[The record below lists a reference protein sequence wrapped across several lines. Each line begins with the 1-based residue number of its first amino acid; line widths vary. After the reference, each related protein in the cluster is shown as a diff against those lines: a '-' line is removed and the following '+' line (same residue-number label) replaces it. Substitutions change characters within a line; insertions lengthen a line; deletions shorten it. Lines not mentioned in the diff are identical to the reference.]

1 MQLDQLFAHWQ
12 QVHADL
18 LALVDRFGEEELA
31 YTPFPGAWSV
41 AQILSHIAGAEEG
54 WFRFVVTREHAQWPD
69 DYRSDEYPTREAI
82 RTLLAEVHART
93 EAYLATLD
101 LADLDRVVDGG
112 WVGRFRLGWIIWHV
126 LEHEIHHRGELSLI
140 LGLLGREGLDV

>member
-1 MQLDQLFAHWQ
+1 MHLDLLFAHWR

-18 LALVDRFGEEELA
+18 LALVDRFSEEELA
-31 YTPFPGAWSV
+31 YAPFPGSWSV
-41 AQILSHIAGAEEG
+41 AQILLHIAGAEEG
-54 WFRFVVTREHAQWPD
+54 WFRFVVTREYAQWPD
-69 DYRSDEYPTREAI
+69 DHRSEEYPTREAI
-82 RTLLAEVHART
+82 RALLAEVHART

-112 WVGRFRLGWIIWHV
+112 WVGRFCLGWIIWHV
-126 LEHEIHHRGELSLI
+126 LEHEIHHRGEVSLI